1 MNSKAIKAT
10 FAVLLLSVLVFA
22 QTTAGAGALSNV
34 LCAIYNIIKD
44 LLPVIGFVLFV
55 LAGVAYAAG
64 NFFGAE
70 MRAKA
75 TGWAMNMIVGA
86 IVAFILSIL
95 GPIILKSFYTTL
107 PSLCGVTV

>member
-1 MNSKAIKAT
+1 MNSKVMKAT
-10 FAVLLLSVLVFA
+10 FVVLLLSVLIFA
-22 QTTAGAGALSNV
+22 QTGSTAASTLASVVCNLYT
-34 LCAIYNIIKD
+34 IFKT

-86 IVAFILSIL
+86 IIAFILNIVGPVIL
-95 GPIILKSFYTTL
+95 NSFGYTSTYC
-107 PSLCGVTV
+107 S